1 MRIEQLMSKLFGF
14 STQTY
19 FNWKKE
25 LEKRPILSL
34 VDKYITKTEI
44 LEYLESGKIERLEKL
59 SVLSNAELENELLE
73 KHIAYQ
79 LKHKLYT
86 DTQSKFLNWLV
97 TMAGTGLFEKAI
109 VSIQEEN
116 IYTKADTKT
125 MLLNQIKG
133 MELSSTFDKVWGN
146 GRKKVA
152 SNYINNNLSELE
164 CYAWVKYYDIV
175 KEYIKYFEDK

>member
-1 MRIEQLMSKLFGF
+1 MSDKKGKEYKVLASEILGCTLA
-14 STQTY
+14 SY
-19 FNWKKE
+19 YNWDNQN
-25 LEKRPILSL
+25 RPI
-34 VDKYITKTEI
+34 IAI
-44 LEYLESGKIERLEKL
+44 LEQYFSKDDLQEYIDTGKITRFEKEAVSDL
-59 SVLSNAELENELLE
+59 DNELLE

-152 SNYINNNLSELE
+152 SSYINNNLSELE
-164 CYAWVKYYDIV
+164 CYVWVKYYDIV
-175 KEYIKYFEDK
+175 KEYTKYF

>member
-1 MRIEQLMSKLFGF
+1 MKNSMTKILDIAERTL
-14 STQTY
+14 
-19 FNWKKE
+19 FNWRKDNKPIVLL
-25 LEKRPILSL
+25 LEK
-34 VDKYITKTEI
+34 YFTKED
-44 LEYLESGKIERLEKL
+44 LDEFLDSGKISKFE
-59 SVLSNAELENELLE
+59 NASDVINNELFE

-152 SNYINNNLSELE
+152 SSYINNNLSELE
-164 CYAWVKYYDIV
+164 CYVWVKYYDIV
-175 KEYIKYFEDK
+175 KEYTKYF